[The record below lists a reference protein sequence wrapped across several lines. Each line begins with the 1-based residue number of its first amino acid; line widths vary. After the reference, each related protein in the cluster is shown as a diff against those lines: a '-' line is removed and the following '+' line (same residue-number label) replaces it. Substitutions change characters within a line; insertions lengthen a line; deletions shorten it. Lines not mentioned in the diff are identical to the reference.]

1 MYIKYFFLIVL
12 CLLFKPL
19 DAQHLLQ
26 NTDTRGNHFA
36 TDSIEKEDVPEG
48 IYAWTIDSRFG
59 SVRPANYDTI
69 PHLFPN
75 EAFTEGIRGHYNFTG
90 NLGAPRLSRIFTDRT
105 ENSFRDGQFLFSQP
119 FDFFLRRPDQVL
131 FTNTKSPFTNLTY
144 HECGNKQNGEDRISA
159 LFSTNVNQQ
168 LGLGFKLDYLY
179 GRGYYDSQAT
189 SAFNGTLFGSYRSD
203 HYSLHSFFAANHL
216 KIRENG
222 GIETDAYVTSP
233 ESFPT
238 RYDTDDMPINLAR
251 SNSKQQDNTFFLT
264 HRYSIG
270 LTRWTDKNGKIVS
283 TRADRAA
290 TKVTTLT
297 DSTQQRTNVD
307 SLKLTPHFV
316 PVTSLIHTLRMDFN
330 NRRFISDAAN
340 GGRSFFN
347 DYYLNNDSARDKTNY
362 THVENLVALEI
373 NEGFNRWV
381 KTGMR
386 LFAKHEYYRFTLPD
400 TTTSGTQYVQK
411 YLNHYIT
418 LGAQLMKKQGR
429 VFHYDVLGDIRSN
442 GSNWGEFNIEGT
454 ADVDLPLWKDTVSVR
469 LDGFIRNEQPNFY
482 LRHFHARNA
491 WWDKDLD
498 NQLTVRLGGSLSWKN
513 TRFSFHLQN
522 IQKLAYFA
530 ETLTPSDFT
539 NNVQHYTHS
548 IGVQQ
553 NSGSVQLLTA
563 SLRQDFHLGILHWE
577 NELIYQ
583 ATTDKDSYPLPA
595 FSVWTNLYLKFRLA
609 RVLQTELGADMRYF
623 TKYYAPA
630 YSPIMG
636 QYAIQD
642 PNYRIQLGNYPIINA
657 YVNFHLK
664 RTRFYVMASHV
675 NYSSGAG
682 NPFLVPHYPLNRLVL
697 RLGISWNFIN

>member
-1 MYIKYFFLIVL
+1 
-12 CLLFKPL
+12 
-19 DAQHLLQ
+19 
-26 NTDTRGNHFA
+26 
-36 TDSIEKEDVPEG
+36 
-48 IYAWTIDSRFG
+48 
-59 SVRPANYDTI
+59 
-69 PHLFPN
+69 
-75 EAFTEGIRGHYNFTG
+75 
-90 NLGAPRLSRIFTDRT
+90 
-105 ENSFRDGQFLFSQP
+105 
-119 FDFFLRRPDQVL
+119 
-131 FTNTKSPFTNLTY
+131 
-144 HECGNKQNGEDRISA
+144 
-159 LFSTNVNQQ
+159 
-168 LGLGFKLDYLY
+168 
-179 GRGYYDSQAT
+179 
-189 SAFNGTLFGSYRSD
+189 
-203 HYSLHSFFAANHL
+203 
-216 KIRENG
+216 
-222 GIETDAYVTSP
+222 
-233 ESFPT
+233 
-238 RYDTDDMPINLAR
+238 
-251 SNSKQQDNTFFLT
+251 
-264 HRYSIG
+264 
-270 LTRWTDKNGKIVS
+270 
-283 TRADRAA
+283 
-290 TKVTTLT
+290 
-297 DSTQQRTNVD
+297 
-307 SLKLTPHFV
+307 
-316 PVTSLIHTLRMDFN
+316 
-330 NRRFISDAAN
+330 
-340 GGRSFFN
+340 
-347 DYYLNNDSARDKTNY
+347 
-362 THVENLVALEI
+362 
-373 NEGFNRWV
+373 
-381 KTGMR
+381 
-386 LFAKHEYYRFTLPD
+386 
-400 TTTSGTQYVQK
+400 
-411 YLNHYIT
+411 
-418 LGAQLMKKQGR
+418 MKKQGR
-429 VFHYDVLGDIRSN
+429 VFHYDVLGEIRSN

-469 LDGFIRNEQPNFY
+469 LDGLIRNEQPNFY

-548 IGVQQ
+548 IGVRQ
-553 NSGSVQLLTA
+553 NSGSVQLLTT

-642 PNYRIQLGNYPIINA
+642 PNYCIQLGNYPMINA

>member
-1 MYIKYFFLIVL
+1 
-12 CLLFKPL
+12 
-19 DAQHLLQ
+19 
-26 NTDTRGNHFA
+26 
-36 TDSIEKEDVPEG
+36 
-48 IYAWTIDSRFG
+48 
-59 SVRPANYDTI
+59 
-69 PHLFPN
+69 
-75 EAFTEGIRGHYNFTG
+75 
-90 NLGAPRLSRIFTDRT
+90 
-105 ENSFRDGQFLFSQP
+105 
-119 FDFFLRRPDQVL
+119 
-131 FTNTKSPFTNLTY
+131 
-144 HECGNKQNGEDRISA
+144 
-159 LFSTNVNQQ
+159 
-168 LGLGFKLDYLY
+168 
-179 GRGYYDSQAT
+179 
-189 SAFNGTLFGSYRSD
+189 
-203 HYSLHSFFAANHL
+203 
-216 KIRENG
+216 
-222 GIETDAYVTSP
+222 
-233 ESFPT
+233 
-238 RYDTDDMPINLAR
+238 
-251 SNSKQQDNTFFLT
+251 
-264 HRYSIG
+264 
-270 LTRWTDKNGKIVS
+270 
-283 TRADRAA
+283 
-290 TKVTTLT
+290 
-297 DSTQQRTNVD
+297 
-307 SLKLTPHFV
+307 
-316 PVTSLIHTLRMDFN
+316 MDFN

-386 LFAKHEYYRFTLPD
+386 LFTKHEYYRFTFPD
-400 TTTSGTQYVQK
+400 TTASGTQYVQK
-411 YLNHYIT
+411 YSNHYIT

-429 VFHYDVLGDIRSN
+429 VFHYDVLGEIRSN

-513 TRFSFHLQN
+513 TCFSFHLQN

-530 ETLTPSDFT
+530 ETLTPAGIT

-548 IGVQQ
+548 IGVRQ